1 MFGHLSTSATS
12 GPVLLP
18 FGEIIY
24 YNICIIIVIAV
35 NSYASIL
42 FYEIIIFIM

>member
-12 GPVLLP
+12 GPVLLT

-35 NSYASIL
+35 NSYASLL